1 MYKKYAALFLSVMVA
16 FCSVMSGCG
25 SNQSGTSGQDNSSES
40 SSAASQTASTESSAE
55 VQEYDLK
62 ELGLVADFYDD
73 KEHEAGYQLES
84 PDVGEEIAIMHTN
97 MGDISMKFFPEA
109 APKTV
114 ENFVTH
120 AQNGYYDGLTF
131 HRVINDFMIQGGDP
145 SGNGT
150 GGESVSGGK
159 FEDEFSN
166 KLFNIRGS
174 VAMANSGADTNGS
187 QFFINQSK
195 DANFEMNELNWKQT
209 YQAICQ
215 AQSQGQ
221 LDAFLM
227 MNGSSYI
234 RFYNTDIVP
243 DDVKK
248 LYEKVGGNPTLDGAF
263 NALDRGHTVFAQV
276 FSGMDVVDKIAAVE
290 TDPLTNKPVK
300 DVIIDSI
307 EIIAF
312 K

>member
-97 MGDISMKFFPEA
+97 MGDVSMKFFPEA

-248 LYEKVGGNPTLDGAF
+248 LYERVGGNPTLDGAF

-290 TDPLTNKPVK
+290 TDPLTNKPVN

-307 EIIAF
+307 EITAF

>member
-1 MYKKYAALFLSVMVA
+1 
-16 FCSVMSGCG
+16 
-25 SNQSGTSGQDNSSES
+25 
-40 SSAASQTASTESSAE
+40 
-55 VQEYDLK
+55 
-62 ELGLVADFYDD
+62 
-73 KEHEAGYQLES
+73 
-84 PDVGEEIAIMHTN
+84 N

-290 TDPLTNKPVK
+290 TDPLTNKPVN

-307 EIIAF
+307 EITAF